1 MGEEGLRLDG
11 CECVWMRKPERV
23 LFIETLE
30 REGKKEKGE
39 WRLAGQKGFPF
50 GSSKIKIFQ
59 QIHKNTV
66 A

>member
-30 REGKKEKGE
+30 RGGKKEKGG

-50 GSSKIKIFQ
+50 GSSKIKYSS
-59 QIHKNTV
+59 K
-66 A
+66 